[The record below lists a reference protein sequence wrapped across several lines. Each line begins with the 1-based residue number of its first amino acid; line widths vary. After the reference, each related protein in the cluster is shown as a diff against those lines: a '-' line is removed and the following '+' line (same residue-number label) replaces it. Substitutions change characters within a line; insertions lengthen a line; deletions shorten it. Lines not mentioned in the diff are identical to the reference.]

1 MSKRLIAHLAV
12 LGANIIYGLNYT
24 IAKIAMP
31 AYLKPLGFI
40 LIRVIVATALFWLIS
55 PLFKREKVDR
65 SDMMRLVWC
74 GFFGI
79 AINQLLFFSG
89 LDLTSPID
97 ASIIMISTPVLVMI
111 VAFVLAGE
119 KLTLF
124 KVGGIAL
131 GAAGAALLL
140 ANSPKDG
147 AAGGNLLGN
156 IMILFNALSYG
167 IYLVIAKPLMLKYHP
182 LTVLK
187 WSFLFGM
194 LICIPFGF
202 NQALAVDWATLTPK
216 AWFSVVY
223 VILAATFIA
232 YLLNNLALGTVSPS
246 VVGVYIYL
254 QPVIAA
260 VVEILVGNSAPNAVK
275 ITAALLIFTGVY
287 LAGKQTKKGPH
298 PLTPSPKERGE

>member
-1 MSKRLIAHLAV
+1 MSKRLIAHISVFA
-12 LGANIIYGLNYT
+12 ANVIYGLNYT

-31 AYLKPLGFI
+31 DFLKPLGFI
-40 LIRVIVATALFWLIS
+40 LIRVIIATALFWLIS
-55 PLFKREKVDR
+55 PIIKREKVDR
-65 SDMMRLVWC
+65 SDMLRLFWC

-79 AINQLLFFSG
+79 AVNQLLFFSG

-97 ASIIMISTPVLVMI
+97 ASIIMISTPILVMMI
-111 VAFVLAGE
+111 AFFLTGE
-119 KLTLF
+119 KLTAL
-124 KVGGIAL
+124 KIGGVIL
-131 GAAGAALLL
+131 GAGGAALLL
-140 ANSPKDG
+140 MNSPKTG
-147 AAGGNLLGN
+147 TGGGNLLGN

-167 IYLVIAKPLMLKYHP
+167 VYLVIAKPLMAKYSP

-194 LICIPFGF
+194 FICIPFGF
-202 NQALAVDWATLTPK
+202 NQALEVDWATLTPK

-223 VILAATFIA
+223 VIIAATFIA
-232 YLLNNLALGTVSPS
+232 YLLNNLALGTVSAS

-260 VVEILVGNSAPNAVK
+260 IVEILVGNSAPSAVK

-287 LAGKQTKKGPH
+287 LVGR
-298 PLTPSPKERGE
+298 PSPVKKEAT

>member
-12 LGANIIYGLNYT
+12 LGANIIYGLNYF

-31 AYLKPLGFI
+31 DYLKPLGFI
-40 LIRVIVATALFWLIS
+40 LIRVIIATALFWLIT
-55 PLFKREKVDR
+55 PLFTKEKVQR
-65 SDMMRLVWC
+65 ADMLRLIMC

-89 LDLTSPID
+89 LDLTSSID
-97 ASIIMISTPVLVMI
+97 ASIIMICTPVLVMV
-111 VAFVLAGE
+111 VAFILTGE

-140 ANSPKDG
+140 ANSPKDSSG
-147 AAGGNLLGN
+147 GGNLLGN

-167 IYLVIAKPLMLKYHP
+167 IYLVIAKPLMVKYHP

-194 LICIPFGF
+194 IICIPFGAQ
-202 NQALAVDWATLTPK
+202 QAAAIQWSTFPPN

-223 VILAATFIA
+223 VIIAATFIA
-232 YLLNNLALGTVSPS
+232 YLLNNLALGTVSAS

-260 VVEILVGNSAPNAVK
+260 IVEIVVGNSAPDAVK
-275 ITAALLIFTGVY
+275 IGSALLIFTGVY
-287 LAGKQTKKGPH
+287 LVGRPVKANAA
-298 PLTPSPKERGE
+298 EA

>member
-1 MSKRLIAHLAV
+1 MSKRLIAHLSV
-12 LGANIIYGLNYT
+12 FTANVIYGLNYT

-31 AYLKPLGFI
+31 DFLKPLGFI
-40 LIRVIVATALFWLIS
+40 LIRVIIATALFWLIS
-55 PLFKREKVDR
+55 PLIKREKVDR
-65 SDMMRLVWC
+65 SDMMRLFWC

-79 AINQLLFFSG
+79 AVNQLLFFSG

-97 ASIIMISTPVLVMI
+97 ASIIMISTPILVMI
-111 VAFVLAGE
+111 IAFFLTGE
-119 KLTLF
+119 KLTAL
-124 KVGGIAL
+124 KIGGVIL
-131 GAAGAALLL
+131 GAGGAALLL
-140 ANSPKDG
+140 MNSPKTG
-147 AAGGNLLGN
+147 AGGGNLLGN

-167 IYLVIAKPLMLKYHP
+167 VYLVIAKPLMVKYNP

-194 LICIPFGF
+194 FICIPFGF
-202 NQALAVDWATLTPK
+202 NQALEVEWATLTPN

-223 VILAATFIA
+223 VIIAATFIA
-232 YLLNNLALGTVSPS
+232 YLLNNLALGTVSAS

-260 VVEILVGNSAPNAVK
+260 IVEILVGNSAPSAVK

-287 LAGKQTKKGPH
+287 LVGRPSLVKKEA
-298 PLTPSPKERGE
+298 T

>member
-1 MSKRLIAHLAV
+1 MSKRLIAHLSIFT
-12 LGANIIYGLNYT
+12 ANVIYGLNYT

-31 AYLKPLGFI
+31 DFIKPLGFI
-40 LIRVIVATALFWLIS
+40 LIRVIIATALFWLIS
-55 PLFKREKVDR
+55 PLVKREKVER
-65 SDMMRLVWC
+65 SDMLRLFLC
-74 GFFGI
+74 GIFGI

-97 ASIIMISTPVLVMI
+97 ASIIMISTPILVMVI
-111 VAFVLAGE
+111 AFILTGE
-119 KLTLF
+119 KLTFF
-124 KVGGIAL
+124 KVGGILL

-140 ANSPKDG
+140 LTSPKEANG
-147 AAGGNLLGN
+147 SGNLLGN

-167 IYLVIAKPLMLKYHP
+167 IYLVIAKALMMKYNP

-194 LICIPFGF
+194 FICIPFGF
-202 NQALAVDWATLTPK
+202 NQTLEVDWASLTPK

-223 VILAATFIA
+223 VIIAATFIA
-232 YLLNNLALGTVSPS
+232 YLLNNLALGTVSSS

-260 VVEILVGNSAPNAVK
+260 IVEILVGNTAPSAVK
-275 ITAALLIFTGVY
+275 IVAALLIFTGVY
-287 LAGKQTKKGPH
+287 LVGRKN
-298 PLTPSPKERGE
+298 SPQPKSLSA